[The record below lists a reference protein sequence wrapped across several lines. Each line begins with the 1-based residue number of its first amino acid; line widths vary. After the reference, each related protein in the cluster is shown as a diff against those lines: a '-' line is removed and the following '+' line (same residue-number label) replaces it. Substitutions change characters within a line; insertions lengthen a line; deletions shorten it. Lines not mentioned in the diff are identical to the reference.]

1 MIWIALLVV
10 LVLLAMVVAAAGRN
24 KQGVKTPS
32 TPYTKKVSLF
42 TPAERSFLGV
52 LDQAVG
58 DQYRIFAKTR
68 VADIIGVKSTSDRS
82 AWSKAFNQIKAKH
95 FDFVLCSKDTL
106 EVIAAIELNDKS
118 HQKKKRQE
126 RDAFLAGVCQ
136 DISLPFF
143 EIPAQRSYSATD
155 LREKLSAVLD
165 PQETNLPQTPDG
177 DNVAKTGPCPVEPG
191 QPEEETLPNSS
202 GTTGDSAPICPKC
215 EGKMVLRKY
224 KKGAKAGQE
233 FWGCSNF
240 PKCRSILPR

>member
-10 LVLLAMVVAAAGRN
+10 LVLLAMVAAAVGMN
-24 KQGVKTPS
+24 KQGAKAPS
-32 TPYTKKVSLF
+32 TPYTKKGSLF
-42 TPAERSFLGV
+42 TPSERSFLGV
-52 LDQAVG
+52 LDQTVG

-68 VADIIGVKSTSDRS
+68 VADIVGVKSTSDRS

-118 HQKKKRQE
+118 HQKKKRQD

-143 EIPAQRSYSATD
+143 EISAQRSYSPTD
-155 LREKLSAVLD
+155 LCEKLSAVLD
-165 PQETNLPQTPDG
+165 PQEETQAKASDG
-177 DNVAKTGPCPVEPG
+177 DKVAKTDPCPVEPG
-191 QPEEETLPNSS
+191 PPEDETLPNSS
-202 GTTGDSAPICPKC
+202 GTTGGSAPICPKC